1 MQAWF
6 KFKGIDSRSMGVI
19 VTAMPP
25 TVRPDKR
32 VTAVTI
38 AGKNGTLHM
47 DEGVYDSYIRTMEC
61 AISKRKKI
69 DEIAA
74 WLCGSGEI
82 IFSTE
87 PDKVY
92 KVMIANKVEIAQ
104 MMRHFQKFMVTM
116 DTQPFKYSTNAIIS
130 HADDLVL
137 TAPTTLNNRG
147 TVYSQPT
154 ITVYGT
160 GNITLTI
167 NGTAYGLTSVDS
179 YITIDS
185 EMMEVYKGTA
195 NANNKYS
202 AMDFP
207 RFEVGINTISWTG
220 TVSKVEINPKWRW
233 L

>member
-6 KFKGIDSRSMGVI
+6 RFKGIDSRDMGVT

-25 TVRPDKR
+25 SVRADKR
-32 VTAVTI
+32 VNAITI
-38 AGKNGTLHM
+38 PGRNGNLHFD
-47 DEGVYDSYIRTMEC
+47 DEVYESYVNTMEC
-61 AISKRKKI
+61 AIKNRAKI

-74 WLCGSGEI
+74 WLVGSGDMI
-82 IFSTE
+82 YSTE
-87 PDKVY
+87 PNKVY
-92 KVMIANKVEIAQ
+92 KVFIANKIEIAQ
-104 MMRHFQKFMVTM
+104 MMRKFQKFMLSM
-116 DTQPFKYSTNAIIS
+116 DTQPFKYSVSARSEN
-130 HADDLVL
+130 LEL
-137 TAPTTLNNRG
+137 TSPTTIRNKG

-154 ITVYGT
+154 ITVYGN

-167 NGTAYGLTSVDS
+167 NGTNYGLTSVDS

-185 EMMEVYKGTA
+185 EMMEVYKDST

-207 RFEVGINTISWTG
+207 RFEVGQNSISWTG
-220 TVSKVEINPKWRW
+220 SVTKVEIIPKWRW

>member
-6 KFKGIDSRSMGVI
+6 KFKGIDSRSMGVT

-32 VTAVTI
+32 VTIVTI
-38 AGKNGTLHM
+38 AGRNGTLHM
-47 DEGVYDSYIRTMEC
+47 DGGVFDSYIRTMEC
-61 AISKRKKI
+61 AIKDRLKI

-74 WLCGSGEI
+74 WLVGSGDM

-92 KVMIANKVEIAQ
+92 RVFISNKIEIAK
-104 MMRHFQKFMVTM
+104 MMRKFQKFMLSI
-116 DTQPFKYSTNAIIS
+116 DTQPFKYSVNSRSDT
-130 HADDLVL
+130 LEL
-137 TAPTTLNNRG
+137 TAPTTINNKG

-167 NGTAYGLTSVDS
+167 NGTAYGLTGVDGS
-179 YITIDS
+179 ITIDS
-185 EMMEVYKGTA
+185 EMMEVYKGIA

-207 RFEVGINTISWTG
+207 RFEVGQNTISWTG
-220 TVSKVEINPKWRW
+220 NVTKIEVEPKWRW